1 MQATTRP
8 EFTKV
13 AAVLDF
19 SEPAFRA
26 CEEANRFRWMFANDS
41 RVLCSDDDISR
52 KNLQALGW
60 NTENDAGLEAKLKQ
74 RISGFSLPVL
84 SEKGKWKSVLEQYAE
99 KNAPSEIFLGVFPE
113 KAKNAS
119 FTHAQALKMAKQTRV
134 PVFAWTAGTS
144 APIKEILLPFDTTT
158 HSREKL
164 YYGIL
169 LAKKFGARLHL
180 LILNAHTARDVVNNL
195 RSAALQIEDF
205 AVRNGVA
212 YWLEERAAK
221 NIAKDTL
228 AYIEEKNID
237 MMINM
242 TEMEHSFEE
251 IFKGPYAMQ
260 IAEKVNIPVLWVP
273 SRVSGIMTEVNV

>member
-1 MQATTRP
+1 MSGSTRP

-13 AAVLDF
+13 VAVMDF
-19 SEPAFRA
+19 SESAFRA
-26 CEEANRFRWMFANDS
+26 CEEANRFKWMFANEA

-52 KNLQALGW
+52 SNQKALGIHAA
-60 NTENDAGLEAKLKQ
+60 DEADVLAKIKEK
-74 RISGFSLPVL
+74 ISGFNLPL
-84 SEKGKWKSVLEQYAE
+84 SMEKGKWKTVLENYVE
-99 KNAPSEIFLGVFPE
+99 KNAPSEIFLGVYPE
-113 KAKNAS
+113 KTKNAS
-119 FTHAQALKMAKQTRV
+119 FTHAWALKLAKQLSV
-134 PVFAWTAGTS
+134 PVLGWTPKASGQV
-144 APIKEILLPFDTTT
+144 KEILLPFDTTP

-169 LAKKFGARLHL
+169 MAKKFGARLHL
-180 LILNAHTARDVVNNL
+180 LILNAHTARDVVSNL
-195 RSAALQIEDF
+195 RSAALQIEDYT
-205 AVRNGVA
+205 VRNGVA

-221 NIAKDTL
+221 NIARDTI

-237 MMINM
+237 LMINM

-273 SRVSGIMTEVNV
+273 SRVSGIMTEVNI